1 MLAKPNRV
9 VRAEDFRATMRRGKR
24 VSTDHAIVYF
34 AQRAGSE
41 PARFGFVVAK
51 TVGGSVTRNLMRRR
65 LRAIGSELVVGGYTG
80 TDVVVRALPGSEK
93 LSWATLHGEITA
105 AIEKGTR
112 R

>member
-1 MLAKPNRV
+1 MLAQPNRV

-24 VSTDHAIVYF
+24 VTTDHAIVYF

-65 LRAIGSELVVGGYTG
+65 LRSIGHELVAGGFTG

-93 LSWATLHGEITA
+93 LSWSSLHEEITSG
-105 AIEKGTR
+105 IQRGIR

>member
-24 VSTDHAIVYF
+24 VSSDHAIVYF

-51 TVGGSVTRNLMRRR
+51 TVGNSVTRNLMRRR
-65 LRAIGSELVVGGYTG
+65 LRAIGAELVATG
-80 TDVVVRALPGSEK
+80 CTATDIVVRALPGSEK
-93 LSWATLHGEITA
+93 LSWATLHGEITHS
-105 AIEKGTR
+105 IEKGTR

>member
-1 MLAKPNRV
+1 MLAQPNRV

-24 VSTDHAIVYF
+24 VTTDHAIVYF

-65 LRAIGSELVVGGYTG
+65 LRSIGHELVTDGLTG
-80 TDVVVRALPGSEK
+80 TDVVVRPLPGSEK
-93 LSWATLHGEITA
+93 LSWSSLHEEITTG
-105 AIEKGTR
+105 IQRGTKR
-112 R
+112 

>member
-1 MLAKPNRV
+1 MLAQPNRV

-24 VSTDHAIVYF
+24 VTTDHAIVYF

-65 LRAIGSELVVGGYTG
+65 LRSIGHELVSNGFTA

-93 LSWATLHGEITA
+93 LSWSSLHQEI
-105 AIEKGTR
+105 ISGIQKGTKR
-112 R
+112 

>member
-1 MLAKPNRV
+1 MLAQPNRV

-24 VSTDHAIVYF
+24 VTTDHAIVYF

-65 LRAIGSELVVGGYTG
+65 LRSIGHELVAGGFTG
-80 TDVVVRALPGSEK
+80 TDVVVRPLPGSEK
-93 LSWATLHGEITA
+93 LSWSSLHQEIISGIQRGAT
-105 AIEKGTR
+105 R
-112 R
+112 

>member
-9 VRAEDFRATMRRGKR
+9 VRAEDFRSTMRRGKR
-24 VSTDHAIVYF
+24 VTSDHAVIYF

-65 LRAIGSELVVGGYTG
+65 LRAIAAEFVADGLTS
-80 TDVVVRALPGSEK
+80 TDIVIRALPGSDG
-93 LSWATLHGEITA
+93 LTWSNLHEEIGA
-105 AIEKGTR
+105 SIRRGTGR
-112 R
+112 

>member
-1 MLAKPNRV
+1 MLAQPHRV

-24 VSTDHAIVYF
+24 VTTDHAIVYF

-51 TVGGSVTRNLMRRR
+51 TVGGSVTRNLLRRR
-65 LRAIGSELVVGGYTG
+65 LRSIAHELVAQGVDG
-80 TDVVVRALPGSEK
+80 TDIVVRPLPGSEK
-93 LSWATLHGEITA
+93 LSWSSLHEEITSG
-105 AIEKGTR
+105 IQKGIR

>member
-1 MLAKPNRV
+1 
-9 VRAEDFRATMRRGKR
+9 MRRGKR
-24 VSTDHAIVYF
+24 VTTDHAIVYF

-65 LRAIGSELVVGGYTG
+65 LRSIGRELVDSGFVA

-93 LSWATLHGEITA
+93 LSWSSLHQEITSG
-105 AIEKGTR
+105 IQRGISR
-112 R
+112 

>member
-1 MLAKPNRV
+1 MLAQPNRV

-24 VSTDHAIVYF
+24 VTSDHAVVYF

-65 LRAIGSELVVGGYTG
+65 MRAIGHELVAGGFTG
-80 TDVVVRALPGSEK
+80 TGHCCACTPEPRRA
-93 LSWATLHGEITA
+93 
-105 AIEKGTR
+105 R
-112 R
+112 